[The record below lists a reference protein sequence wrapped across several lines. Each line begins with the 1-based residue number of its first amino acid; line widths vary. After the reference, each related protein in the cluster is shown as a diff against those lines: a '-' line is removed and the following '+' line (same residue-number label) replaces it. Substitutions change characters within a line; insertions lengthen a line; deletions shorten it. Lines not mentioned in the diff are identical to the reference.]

1 MRGGERGIYR
11 HLCESDAVQHP
22 GGYLGRLQQRIGH
35 GRGGG
40 RRSGGGFCE
49 QLGANRDGPR
59 RFNGRPGLCQRRRG
73 GGQPERDGDFS
84 QWQRADRL
92 CNGCRGAVFGDHGSK
107 GHALQHGGAERAG
120 DRCGDERRAGGGARG
135 SQRGAS
141 GPAIGVGQLSGHAH
155 GDQDSAMEDRHG
167 IAQRARLL
175 RQPGRSVFPDR
186 RSGVVGVYGRGD
198 SGRMGAGEQSMRRRK
213 GMKRAC
219 FLAAAAVCG
228 MAQTRD
234 AAPRTIANGTADP
247 ANCSIVDLYVNTAA
261 APTLK
266 LATATA
272 PCAWTALG
280 AGNGGS
286 LLSGSGAPSS
296 GQGNN
301 GDYFLRTDS
310 SCLYGPKASGAWPGS
325 CTPLIGPQGPA
336 GVQGPAGPTGPT
348 GPQGPMGPTGPAG
361 AAGSNGNTVLNGTS
375 GPAAG
380 QGNNGDFFL
389 RTDSS
394 CLYGPKAS
402 GAWPGSCTLLIGPQG
417 AAGAQGPAGA
427 TGPTGPQGPAGAAGS
442 NGNTGLN
449 GTSGPAAG
457 QGNNGDFFLR
467 TDSSCLY
474 GPKASGAWPGSCTLL
489 IGPQGAAGA
498 QGPAGATGPTGP
510 QGPAGAAGSN
520 GNTVLSGT
528 SGPSAAQGNNGDFF
542 LRTDSS
548 CLYGPKASGAW
559 PGSCTPLI
567 GPQGA
572 AGAQGQG
579 FNFRSAWQANTT
591 YNAYDVVTYGGQTYE
606 ADHTFTSGSSFNA
619 GNWNVWAQMGATGAT
634 GPTGPTGPQGPR
646 YLNALGTA
654 AKCLSGTAGPAFS
667 LPVSGAPAALCE
679 SDGIQAYLDFA
690 ANSAQTAYDRF
701 ELPSDWNNSL
711 KVNLAAY
718 STSTNAPA
726 ISIALACVG
735 SGATASPSFGTAQ
748 SISLT
753 PNPGSGRTLVTTTL
767 LTDATHA
774 AKACA
779 AGDTVEWQLS
789 ITASAAADLRVL
801 SVRFT
806 E

>member
-1 MRGGERGIYR
+1 M
-11 HLCESDAVQHP
+11 
-22 GGYLGRLQQRIGH
+22 
-35 GRGGG
+35 
-40 RRSGGGFCE
+40 
-49 QLGANRDGPR
+49 N
-59 RFNGRPGLCQRRRG
+59 
-73 GGQPERDGDFS
+73 
-84 QWQRADRL
+84 
-92 CNGCRGAVFGDHGSK
+92 
-107 GHALQHGGAERAG
+107 
-120 DRCGDERRAGGGARG
+120 
-135 SQRGAS
+135 
-141 GPAIGVGQLSGHAH
+141 
-155 GDQDSAMEDRHG
+155 
-167 IAQRARLL
+167 
-175 RQPGRSVFPDR
+175 
-186 RSGVVGVYGRGD
+186 
-198 SGRMGAGEQSMRRRK
+198 
-213 GMKRAC
+213 RAC

-247 ANCSIVDLYVNTAA
+247 ASCSIGDLYVNTAA

-310 SCLYGPKASGAWPGS
+310 WCLYGPKASGAWPGS
-325 CTPLIGPQGPA
+325 CTPLIGPQGAA
-336 GVQGPAGPTGPT
+336 GAQGPAGPTGPT

-417 AAGAQGPAGA
+417 PAGP
-427 TGPTGPQGPAGAAGS
+427 TGPTGPQGPV
-442 NGNTGLN
+442 
-449 GTSGPAAG
+449 
-457 QGNNGDFFLR
+457 
-467 TDSSCLY
+467 
-474 GPKASGAWPGSCTLL
+474 
-489 IGPQGAAGA
+489 
-498 QGPAGATGPTGP
+498 GPT
-510 QGPAGAAGSN
+510 GPAGAAGSS

-528 SGPSAAQGNNGDFF
+528 SGPTAAQGNNGDFF

-606 ADHTFTSGSSFNA
+606 ADHSFTSGSSFNA

-667 LPVSGAPAALCE
+667 LPVSGAPAAVCE

-690 ANSAQTAYDRF
+690 ANSAQAAYDRF

-735 SGATASPSFGTAQ
+735 SGVTASPSFGTAQ

-789 ITASAAADLRVL
+789 ITASTAADLRVL